1 MKLHQYL
8 NPLHGWNDSSAVD
21 KVRVYTRQSFLL
33 ITVGVAAAAMLTSL
47 QFEDY
52 LSMAAV
58 AVCAAATFVVVQ
70 RTPALGGQSTAS
82 PRIPLAI
89 MAVAAVVLV
98 AGGATNNALWAVV
111 LVTTAVATLIPLRWC
126 LAAAVAAAGLAAAL
140 GTPAVET
147 LVLGLLIA
155 FMAFT
160 VQLSAWLLRIVTE
173 LDATRDAAAALSV
186 AEERLRFSRDL
197 HDVVGRAL
205 SAIAVKS
212 ELAATLARRGDDRA
226 AAQMDEVRILA
237 QESMADARKLVRGY
251 RSIDVASELD
261 GARSLL
267 SAAGIATELVGETS
281 MLDERAAE
289 AAAWVVR
296 EGVTNILRHSEAT
309 YCRIELTDNSI
320 RLINDHPQPS
330 TGRDDGTGLSGLRE
344 RLVAVDGTL
353 HTEQTTDEF
362 TLTAALP
369 TSPQN
374 ARTTP

>member
-1 MKLHQYL
+1 MKLHEYL
-8 NPLHGWNDSSAVD
+8 NPLHGWDDSSAVD

-33 ITVGVAAAAMLTSL
+33 IIVAIAVGTIAVSVTN
-47 QFEDY
+47 EDY
-52 LSMAAV
+52 LSVTAIG
-58 AVCAAATFVVVQ
+58 VCAAAGFATVQ
-70 RTPALGGQSTAS
+70 RTAALGGASKAS

-89 MAVAAVVLV
+89 MCV
-98 AGGATNNALWAVV
+98 
-111 LVTTAVATLIPLRWC
+111 
-126 LAAAVAAAGLAAAL
+126 AAAVAMVIGDTTTRLGAVVILASAAGTVLALRWYLMASVLVAAVAMAL
-140 GTPAVET
+140 GTPMPDAI
-147 LVLGLLIA
+147 LVGGFIGA
-155 FMAFT
+155 MACT
-160 VQLSAWLLRIVTE
+160 AQLSAWLLRIVTE

-226 AAQMDEVRILA
+226 AGQMDEVRLLA

-251 RSIDVASELD
+251 RSVDVASELD

-267 SAAGIATELVGETS
+267 SAAGISTELVGETS
-281 MLDERAAE
+281 VLSERAAE

-330 TGRDDGTGLSGLRE
+330 AGRDDGTGLSGLRE
-344 RLVAVDGTL
+344 RLVAVGG
-353 HTEQTTDEF
+353 
-362 TLTAALP
+362 TLTAEKTSDDFSLTATLP

-374 ARTTP
+374 PRTTT